1 MHEPTDESGADPAA
15 NGAHPPGPGSP
26 GESPGDPEDPT
37 EEHGVP
43 DVTLGGYFE
52 THDRPPGF
60 DGVDGE
66 PYSVSMEVEK
76 VPSLTAP
83 WVGYLV
89 FPRWASTG
97 LGVVG
102 HVQTP
107 ILHEGRTYE
116 EVEAV
121 LGELSLHRVKE
132 LLDEAI
138 RKRHEE
144 QEEEARDPHADP
156 REAEWRR
163 WRRD

>member
-1 MHEPTDESGADPAA
+1 MIRPNDEGHEPDRSGAEED
-15 NGAHPPGPGSP
+15 
-26 GESPGDPEDPT
+26 EDPGDA
-37 EEHGVP
+37 HGVP

-60 DGVDGE
+60 DGADGQ

-76 VPSLTAP
+76 VASLKAP
-83 WVGYLV
+83 FVGYLV
-89 FPRWASTG
+89 FPRWAETG

-107 ILHEGRTYE
+107 VLLEGRTHE
-116 EVEAV
+116 EVEGA
-121 LGELSLHRVKE
+121 LGELSLYRTKE

-138 RKRHEE
+138 QRKA
-144 QEEEARDPHADP
+144 QESGEDELKREGGGDEGSDDADP
-156 REAEWRR
+156 REVEWRR

>member
-1 MHEPTDESGADPAA
+1 MIDLRRDDGNGDEPDDGGASDGPDPA
-15 NGAHPPGPGSP
+15 
-26 GESPGDPEDPT
+26 

-60 DGVDGE
+60 DGQDGQ

-76 VPSLTAP
+76 VPNLKAP

-89 FPRWASTG
+89 FPRWAETG

-102 HVQTP
+102 HVQTR
-107 ILHEGRTYE
+107 LLVEGKTRE
-116 EVEAV
+116 EVESA
-121 LGELSLHRVKE
+121 LGDLSLYRVKE

-138 RKRHEE
+138 RTRD
-144 QEEEARDPHADP
+144 QEGGGGDGEGEAEGDAYADP